1 MFDGKL
7 EKTEGEQAIEKHEME
22 FLERLL
28 FTINLFAFY
37 FFLLK

>member
-1 MFDGKL
+1 MFDAKL

-28 FTINLFAFY
+28 FIFVY
-37 FFLLK
+37 